1 MCEINLV
8 SLTKMKS
15 DHVTIAGLAMSGTSF
30 YFPVL
35 LPQRNKERVCQFV
48 RSSGT
53 GKKEK
58 QREIGE
64 WHVLITVKP

>member
-1 MCEINLV
+1 MNLV
-8 SLTKMKS
+8 SLTKTKS
-15 DHVTIAGLAMSGTSF
+15 DHVTMAGLAMSGTSF

-53 GKKEK
+53 GKKKKEK